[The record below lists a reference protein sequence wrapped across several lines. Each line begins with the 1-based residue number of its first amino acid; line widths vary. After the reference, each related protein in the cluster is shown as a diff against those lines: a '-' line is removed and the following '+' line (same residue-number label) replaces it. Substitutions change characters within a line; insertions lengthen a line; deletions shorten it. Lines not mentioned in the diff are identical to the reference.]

1 MTFRCTFDS
10 IRNRVDI
17 ELIRESI
24 SAQEDPG
31 VSIDYGT
38 ILYPYDIDGTLTFD
52 FLTPQT
58 LTSYAIISPPEF
70 KTDLMGGE
78 NAFLVL
84 REDDNEDSQLES
96 IYLWQDAK
104 LSLSWKFQ
112 P

>member
-1 MTFRCTFDS
+1 MTLTRTFDS
-10 IRNRVDI
+10 TRNRANV

-24 SAQEDPG
+24 SAQENPG
-31 VSIDYGT
+31 VSIVYGT
-38 ILYPYDIDGTLTFD
+38 ILYPYDIDGTLTFE

-58 LTSYAIISPPEF
+58 STSYTIIRTLEF
-70 KTDLMGGE
+70 KMALMGGE
-78 NAFLVL
+78 DAFLVL

-104 LSLSWKFQ
+104 LSLSCKFQ